1 MSDNLIA
8 ELALQLSA
16 LNALV
21 AQQAR
26 DIGELKEF
34 RASVESQIDSEGAY
48 PTDLD
53 GNPIRGR

>member
-34 RASVESQIDSEGAY
+34 RASVESQIDSEDAY